1 MRNQDARVILAA
13 CLVSAAAAAQAP
25 AFEDNRIREWD
36 PSSRISGSAAPRDA
50 VVADPSIGLAPQ
62 EPGSA
67 QDPQDYSLSGMF
79 LDSHREFMNRRER
92 YNPMLEFGARFA
104 PNQSIKHE
112 PGNFDWLGYDF
123 DLESP
128 VVLAPDG
135 YMLLGA
141 YYNGRRYQFSDAMG
155 TQGNVT
161 GLSDENLTA
170 AGVTLGFG
178 VFLNDN
184 VFFDMQTNPG
194 VYTDADG
201 GLHTEDYDYP
211 SYAMFTFRTMD
222 NFFLKIGAR
231 YNQIY
236 EDAPWLPYL
245 GISWEIV
252 EGFRFDLL
260 APEKLE
266 FSFWPS
272 SSTGFLFGSEVTGA
286 EYSVRTSEAA
296 GKERDDLRVQ
306 EVIAYVGLMQRF
318 NDSLS
323 IAIRGGVILGGDYEL
338 TTGASGFNQA
348 EGALSQAFYG
358 DVSFGIDF

>member
-1 MRNQDARVILAA
+1 MRNHDARVILAA
-13 CLVSAAAAAQAP
+13 CLLSAAAAAQAP

-36 PSSRISGSAAPRDA
+36 PSSRLSGSAAPRDA
-50 VVADPSIGLAPQ
+50 VVADPHIGLAPQ
-62 EPGSA
+62 QPGT
-67 QDPQDYSLSGMF
+67 QDPQDYSLRGMF

-92 YNPMLEFGARFA
+92 FNPMLELGARFA

-123 DLESP
+123 DLEAP
-128 VVLAPDG
+128 VVIAPDG
-135 YMLLGA
+135 YLLFGA
-141 YYNGRRYQFSDAMG
+141 YYNGRRYLFSDA
-155 TQGNVT
+155 T
-161 GLSDENLTA
+161 GLNDENLTA

-178 VFLNDN
+178 VFVDDN
-184 VFFDMQTNPG
+184 VFFDVQSNPG

-201 GLHTEDYDYP
+201 GLHSEDYDYP
-211 SYAMFTFRTMD
+211 SYAMFTIRTMD

-231 YNQIY
+231 YNQIF

-272 SSTGFLFGSEVTGA
+272 TSTGFLFGSEVTGA
-286 EYSVRTSEAA
+286 EYTVRTSEAT

-306 EVIAYVGLMQRF
+306 EVVAYLGLMQRF
-318 NDSLS
+318 NDNFS
-323 IAIRGGVILGGDYEL
+323 IALRGGVVLGGDYEL
-338 TTGASGFNQA
+338 TTGAAGFNQV
-348 EGALSQAFYG
+348 EGALRQAFYG
-358 DVSFGIDF
+358 DISFGIDF